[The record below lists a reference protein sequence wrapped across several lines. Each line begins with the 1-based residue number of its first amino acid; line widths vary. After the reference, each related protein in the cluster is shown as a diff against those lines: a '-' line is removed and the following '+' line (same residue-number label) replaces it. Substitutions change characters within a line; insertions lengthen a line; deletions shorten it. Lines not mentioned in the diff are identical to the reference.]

1 MCNKAENGHLLVE
14 STSCNPDMFAA
25 DMRDRNNFRMF
36 ASTEFS
42 TYNLHV
48 HS

>member
-1 MCNKAENGHLLVE
+1 
-14 STSCNPDMFAA
+14 MFAA